1 VRHLITIKMGV
12 WLIKVKDKA
21 AEKVAAFEIR
31 RGGRSGSGSTF
42 NALDDGFN
50 ALWVKLFL
58 FLCILT
64 ARSQVARLLSTLLTC
79 RKPSIAHHPHPH
91 APATATAM

>member
-1 VRHLITIKMGV
+1 MRHLITIKMGV

-21 AEKVAAFEIR
+21 AEKVAAFELR
-31 RGGRSGSGSTF
+31 RGEDVQVRVGRGSASGSTF

-58 FLCILT
+58 LLCIWL
-64 ARSQVARLLSTLLTC
+64 RC
-79 RKPSIAHHPHPH
+79 RKSQDCCRHC
-91 APATATAM
+91 